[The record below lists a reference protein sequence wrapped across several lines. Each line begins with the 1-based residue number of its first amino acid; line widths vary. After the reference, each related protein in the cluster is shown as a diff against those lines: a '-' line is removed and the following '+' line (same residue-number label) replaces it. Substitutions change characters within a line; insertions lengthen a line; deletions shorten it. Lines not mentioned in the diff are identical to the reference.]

1 VSRSPDHELLDLL
14 PTQRSQISYR
24 TGFRHF
30 VLHPDASFQL
40 SFKGDWDWCLLEYER
55 RATTPKRV
63 PERLRPYR
71 RYFQSGY
78 ARRDHGGAW
87 PLVLFVFE
95 SAAAE
100 QTFVEV
106 AARLDMIDKSPF
118 ASTHA
123 AVLTR
128 QGVLG
133 ESWRLPR
140 PQPPGRRFL
149 HDLGA
154 VQTSPTARPERFL

>member
-1 VSRSPDHELLDLL
+1 MARSPDHELLGLL

-40 SFKGDWDWCLLEYER
+40 SFKGDWDLVPAGV
-55 RATTPKRV
+55 RAPRYLTPKRV

-95 SAAAE
+95 SAEAE

-106 AARLDMIDKSPF
+106 AATLDHAPF
-118 ASTHA
+118 VSTHTE
-123 AVLTR
+123 VLTR

-133 ESWRLPR
+133 ESWRLP
-140 PQPPGRRFL
+140 PPHPPGRRFL

-154 VQTSPTARPERFL
+154 VQSSPSARPERFL